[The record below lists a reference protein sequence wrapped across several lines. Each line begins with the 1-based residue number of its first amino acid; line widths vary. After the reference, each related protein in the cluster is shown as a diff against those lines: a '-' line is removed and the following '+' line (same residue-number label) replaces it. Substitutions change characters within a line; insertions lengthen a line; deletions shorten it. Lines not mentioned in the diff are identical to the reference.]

1 MKLFLCTNDK
11 TAETSLIKMLEVSVK
26 SALDNT
32 DFEVFVIFD
41 GDKKKLNLPKEV
53 NIIEHQHRC
62 YDVFK
67 SSKRCE
73 NEEHCLSIAATAFLR
88 TEIPFLINQ
97 MGFTDE
103 FCLYT
108 DYDVVFQKNDFSEL
122 KTLQPK
128 IFAATPESNM
138 NDWSYFNTGVMLMNV
153 NFLFEND
160 DFISNHIRENFERLE
175 VWDQTMYNNLFKNQ
189 ISRLPIEY
197 NWKPYWG
204 INEKSKI
211 IHFHGIKP
219 FSIQPFEYM
228 NQIETLRFLYNGKSK
243 IYEHY
248 NQLFEN
254 YL

>member
-1 MKLFLCTNDK
+1 
-11 TAETSLIKMLEVSVK
+11 
-26 SALDNT
+26 
-32 DFEVFVIFD
+32 
-41 GDKKKLNLPKEV
+41 
-53 NIIEHQHRC
+53 
-62 YDVFK
+62 
-67 SSKRCE
+67 
-73 NEEHCLSIAATAFLR
+73 
-88 TEIPFLINQ
+88 
-97 MGFTDE
+97 
-103 FCLYT
+103 
-108 DYDVVFQKNDFSEL
+108 
-122 KTLQPK
+122 
-128 IFAATPESNM
+128 
-138 NDWSYFNTGVMLMNV
+138 MLMNV